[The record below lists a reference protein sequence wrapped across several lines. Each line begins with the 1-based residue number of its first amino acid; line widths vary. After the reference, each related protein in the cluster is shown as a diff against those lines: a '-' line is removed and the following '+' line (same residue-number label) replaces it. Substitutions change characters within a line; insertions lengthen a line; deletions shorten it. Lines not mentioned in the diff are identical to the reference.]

1 MSLRRVETREDV
13 IKELY
18 DRKFGNLSEDIQEI
32 IKEIIL
38 EDAKKQLKLNMSK
51 YTNTNNLFLIN
62 KNISKKKDINKNN
75 YNMNGSGHYNYSNNI
90 NMKNIKELCKA
101 NQIKLSRV
109 VNGMRI
115 AYAKKELLTKL
126 KKKKII

>member
-62 KNISKKKDINKNN
+62 KNIS
-75 YNMNGSGHYNYSNNI
+75 
-90 NMKNIKELCKA
+90 
-101 NQIKLSRV
+101 
-109 VNGMRI
+109 
-115 AYAKKELLTKL
+115 
-126 KKKKII
+126 

>member
-13 IKELY
+13 IKKLY
-18 DRKFGNLSEDIQEI
+18 DSKFGNLSEDIQEI
-32 IKEIIL
+32 IKEIIQKQ
-38 EDAKKQLKLNMSK
+38 EDAEKKQSK

-62 KNISKKKDINKNN
+62 KNISKKTDINKNN
-75 YNMNGSGHYNYSNNI
+75 YNMNGRGHYNYSNNI

-109 VNGMRI
+109 VNNKRV